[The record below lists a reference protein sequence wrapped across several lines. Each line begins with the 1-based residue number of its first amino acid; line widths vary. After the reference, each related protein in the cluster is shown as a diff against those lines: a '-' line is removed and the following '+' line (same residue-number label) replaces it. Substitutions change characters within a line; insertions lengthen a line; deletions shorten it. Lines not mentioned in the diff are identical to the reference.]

1 MTPLTK
7 YFSEISTYTIEQL
20 KENLH
25 VELTYTD
32 LTTGTPPKPNW
43 KQQSNIKTNTIQAA
57 QEMLLTESWLLIH
70 FTMISC

>member
-32 LTTGTPPKPNW
+32 LTTGTPPKPN
-43 KQQSNIKTNTIQAA
+43 
-57 QEMLLTESWLLIH
+57 
-70 FTMISC
+70 